1 VPLLCAPCA
10 RVAAAIAHSQ
20 CIHGRSSRTDA
31 RSTSRR
37 DGRAPMRVFGRDRR
51 FPCARRNAQYSS
63 SDRARKSL
71 SVFPKCVRSH
81 IAPPLLLLAPLHR
94 LLLGRRKARFA
105 QRPAQ
110 RPQGLPIHELIQ
122 QGAEHLEA
130 LAAPLTSEEDIDD
143 ALHDAPSHDVPLAV
157 ASLRLAIALPNY
169 IVIPRQHRI
178 LMRRYFRRRGAALA
192 GELRN

>member
-1 VPLLCAPCA
+1 
-10 RVAAAIAHSQ
+10 
-20 CIHGRSSRTDA
+20 
-31 RSTSRR
+31 
-37 DGRAPMRVFGRDRR
+37 
-51 FPCARRNAQYSS
+51 
-63 SDRARKSL
+63 L

-192 GELRN
+192 GELRNWALRRWERLACLDEKRRIILMQLAQFADVLVNRST